1 MTYEPRMDP
10 HQRAFEEAMS
20 ELRKGKIPT
29 TMPFVAAYIR
39 NTTRELTE
47 YSQAMTECAYRLNNS
62 NKVLREMATALQ
74 AAFSRKAEAELAGND
89 LLIEFSGVIPW
100 LDAKIRTEL
109 DKGAIRDSDMYATC
123 MKAVLCVME
132 AERRKNA

>member
-1 MTYEPRMDP
+1 MMYEPRTDP

-29 TMPFVAAYIR
+29 TMPFVAAYIQD
-39 NTTRELTE
+39 TRKELME
-47 YSQAMTECAYRLNNS
+47 YTHAVTECAIRLSHS
-62 NKVLREMATALQ
+62 NQILREMATALQ

-123 MKAVLCVME
+123 MKAVLCVIE

>member
-1 MTYEPRMDP
+1 MRNDSR
-10 HQRAFEEAMS
+10 QRPSEEVFNEAIS

-29 TMPFVAAYIR
+29 TMPFVAAYIQD
-39 NTTRELTE
+39 TRKELME
-47 YSQAMTECAYRLNNS
+47 YTHAVTECAIRLSHS

-123 MKAVLCVME
+123 MKAVLCVIE